1 MRQIDLMVSAKKSEW
16 ENHMHAVQIQLDKK
30 TKELEFV
37 KSEMEHKSQEVQDI
51 RFIIILLIYQCL
63 IILMLIFINQSVFT
77 SFKQS
82 NNFFCSL
89 QNRYNVQL
97 TPENSE
103 KLLSICISLSLPYIH
118 LKILGFSPAY

>member
-51 RFIIILLIYQCL
+51 SFIIINYYLSMFVNPNAHYFSLIRVSSAHL
-63 IILMLIFINQSVFT
+63 SRVIIIFVASKT
-77 SFKQS
+77 GTMS
-82 NNFFCSL
+82 
-89 QNRYNVQL
+89 
-97 TPENSE
+97 T
-103 KLLSICISLSLPYIH
+103 
-118 LKILGFSPAY
+118 

>member
-89 QNRYNVQL
+89 QNRYNVRL

-103 KLLSICISLSLPYIH
+103 KLLSICISINLPYIH

>member
-30 TKELEFV
+30 AKELEFV

-89 QNRYNVQL
+89 QNRYNVHL

-103 KLLSICISLSLPYIH
+103 KLLSIFISINLPYIH

>member
-51 RFIIILLIYQCL
+51 SFIIINYYLS
-63 IILMLIFINQSVFT
+63 MFVNSNSVF
-77 SFKQS
+77 
-82 NNFFCSL
+82 
-89 QNRYNVQL
+89 
-97 TPENSE
+97 
-103 KLLSICISLSLPYIH
+103 SLS
-118 LKILGFSPAY
+118 GGNR

>member
-37 KSEMEHKSQEVQDI
+37 KSEMEHKSQEVQDTS
-51 RFIIILLIYQCL
+51 FIIILLILSMFVNSNCSFSL
-63 IILMLIFINQSVFT
+63 IRVS
-77 SFKQS
+77 SAH
-82 NNFFCSL
+82 
-89 QNRYNVQL
+89 RYNVHL

-103 KLLSICISLSLPYIH
+103 MLLSICISNKSTLHTLEDLGVFPSFKLDKSRLPAKGY
-118 LKILGFSPAY
+118 

>member
-63 IILMLIFINQSVFT
+63 IILMLIFINQSVFP

-82 NNFFCSL
+82 NNFSCSL
-89 QNRYNVQL
+89 QNRYNVHL

-103 KLLSICISLSLPYIH
+103 KLLSIN
-118 LKILGFSPAY
+118 FVFQ